1 MDAPGG
7 PPHVVCGPIVRR
19 VDPGSVAVFVA
30 VRSACTVTLTVFEV
44 GPGPTYARGATVATG
59 SRAAVRLGGNL
70 YVATVQA
77 VGGLQQ
83 GRLYGYDLAFP
94 GSTGNWPSL
103 LAAGAV
109 AAGETAARS
118 LLSYAGDPRATG
130 GAPGYPSF
138 VTPPSDP
145 GKLRIF
151 HGSCR
156 KPHGEGHDALA
167 VLDPIIAAA
176 GGDPTVRPHQLV
188 LGGDQI
194 YADDVAD
201 VLLAMVHGHDAVPA
215 RDGLPAVPAL
225 PGIGAT
231 LGLPPE
237 LLPDGSTS
245 PPADRLFTP
254 GNRSVT
260 LSRDAKFTSGE
271 AASHLMSLREYACM
285 YLLAWSDQ
293 LWPATYPRF
302 EHVFPADTRILRD
315 PQGGGPGDTVY
326 DRLLV
331 GRAYDA
337 SSQQQK
343 IIQRFVR
350 WQEQAIRLKN
360 FQRGLVAVRRSLA
373 NVATYMIAD
382 DHEVTDD
389 WNMTR
394 EFVTGAVI
402 GSELGRRIVRN
413 AMAAYAV
420 FQAWGNTP
428 DRFAEQGAAGEPGRE
443 LLAALSGWLAA
454 PAAVD
459 DLRLRERLGLPTA
472 IGADGRPARPAGALS
487 YHFTV
492 TWPRYQLVALDTRT
506 WREYPAGAGHPG
518 GLLLADHPL
527 DEMISGGGVLDDE
540 AVTVLAQPVAV
551 FGMPL
556 LEQLAQPAMKAI
568 AGRYEADAEDAWI
581 TSDAATHK
589 FLGRLLSAAP
599 PGPDGV
605 RRRRIVMLGGDIH
618 FGSAERIRYSAT
630 LPYASGPD
638 PAHPFQGVNRTE
650 GVIAG
655 FVSSAL
661 RNEVSLTRLLHD
673 VGYVPLL
680 DSLGR
685 IDLVGWA
692 NEDERQEGRRFQAGV
707 QVSVAADAVSG
718 WWVSGRPAVSD
729 YDRLKLLSRPPEWSI
744 QVQFAHHDEAD
755 PTVRRDG
762 TPEAVLDPAGLPRE
776 QALAQYLAAA
786 RNLDGY
792 LGTWGNGKEI
802 VGHNNLGEIT
812 FDWPAGERKT
822 ATQRLWWHLPSETR
836 AAALTSYTIDLSYG
850 CSLLADP
857 PYGYVLRF
865 DDHDARSGGKAH
877 YDGADRPAN
886 LVTDRWVTRLQADL
900 ATLGFAP
907 ARDPGEFDSTT
918 YWAVREFQT
927 YARADRVAHEPAEAT
942 ATRYSDR
949 LAAVDVPAAERYL
962 GPVSGVAD
970 LATQLA
976 IRHWLDKRWRCPVVV
991 EAWQVAGGSPQQ
1003 LAAGNVWYVDA
1014 GHPADQRLYSRVVT
1028 GRPAGAGPAPANHPE
1043 LIPLGRWSS
1052 RAAAPQ
1058 WAGPLVE
1065 PTLELLPEA
1074 LIPPKDGEAGGPS
1087 LAALATAAGSG
1098 DPAVADPARRRL
1110 STFKVLRAVA
1120 ENTRP
1125 GSTGGWFDV
1134 LDGTDAAVLRI
1145 GPFGW
1150 PADGPRSAPVNLPP
1164 RPDWRTQPGQL
1175 WAWLAALRAT
1185 DRDAYEAMGGLA
1197 GLSGT
1202 PGWGVDGGALLY
1214 PELRVSRARPALS
1227 DHTGGAGAPIEY
1239 VLELLDLRGWHWVHR
1254 FTTGLRT
1261 RPGVRHGIW
1270 RFARQGLH
1278 DLLSTPWDPPGAAP
1292 VTVPDVPGPDGKP
1305 RRVRI
1310 GDLFTSERAVALLG
1324 CWQAYRAHHL
1334 VALGAPVA
1342 GEPPEQ
1348 RTVPRAGTELRT
1360 VLTVARTLGPDFT
1373 GPPTGWTD
1381 AHETALITAI
1391 GQVAGAP
1398 PDAELPAALA
1408 AVRAWPTW
1416 PGGTNYQL
1424 PVAVLPAADRT
1435 LSPQRGSLRLD
1446 TGDLSRV
1453 TG

>member
-30 VRSACTVTLTVFEV
+30 VRSACTVALTVFEV
-44 GPGPTYARGATVATG
+44 GPGPDFARGATVATG

-83 GRLYGYDLAFP
+83 GRLYGYDLSFP
-94 GSTGNWPSL
+94 GSTGAWSSL

-109 AAGETAARS
+109 AVDRTAARS
-118 LLSYAGDPRATG
+118 LLSYAGDPLNKG
-130 GAPGYPSF
+130 GAPEYPSF
-138 VTPPSDP
+138 VTPPADP
-145 GKLRIF
+145 GQLRIF

-176 GGDPTVRPHQLV
+176 GGNPTLRPHQLV

-201 VLLAMVHGHDAVPA
+201 VLLSMVHGHDAVPA
-215 RDGLPAVPAL
+215 RDGLPAVPAS
-225 PGIGAT
+225 PGIGAA

-254 GNRSVT
+254 GNRAVT
-260 LSRDAKFTSGE
+260 LARDAKFTSGE
-271 AASHLMSLREYACM
+271 ADSHLMSLREYACM
-285 YLLAWSDQ
+285 YLLTWSDQ

-315 PQGGGPGDTVY
+315 PQSGGPGDTVY
-326 DRLLV
+326 DRLLA

-343 IIQRFVR
+343 IIHRYLR
-350 WQEQAIRLKN
+350 WREQTIRLMN
-360 FQRGLVAVRRSLA
+360 FQRGLVAVRRLLA
-373 NVATYMIAD
+373 NVPTYMVAD

-402 GSELGRRIVRN
+402 TSELGRRVVRN

-428 DRFAEQGAAGEPGRE
+428 DRFAEQGAAGEPGRD

-454 PAAVD
+454 PGAVD

-472 IGADGRPARPAGALS
+472 VGTDGRPVRPAGALT

-506 WREYPAGAGHPG
+506 WREFPAGAEHPG

-527 DEMISGGGVLDDE
+527 NEMISGGGVLDDE
-540 AVTVLAQPVAV
+540 SVTVLAQPVAV

-556 LEQLAQPAMKAI
+556 LEQVAQPAMKAL

-630 LPYASGPD
+630 LPYACGPD

-661 RNEVSLTRLLHD
+661 RNEVFLTRMLHD

-692 NEDERQEGRRFQAGV
+692 NEEEQRQGRRFKAGF
-707 QVSVAADAVSG
+707 QVSVAADAVSE

-762 TPEAVLDPAGLPRE
+762 APEGVLDPTGLPRD

-792 LGTWGNGKEI
+792 LGKWGNGKEI

-812 FDWPAGERKT
+812 FNWPAGEGKS
-822 ATQRLWWHLPSETR
+822 ATQRLWWHLPSENR
-836 AAALTSYTIDLSYG
+836 AAALTKYTIDLSYG

-857 PYGYVLRF
+857 PYGYVLRP
-865 DDHDARSGGKAH
+865 DDHDARSGAKAH
-877 YDGADRPAN
+877 YDGADRPPA

-900 ATLGFAP
+900 ATLGFGP
-907 ARDPGEFDSTT
+907 ARNPGEFDSTT

-927 YARADRVAHEPAEAT
+927 YARAARVAHEPAEAP

-949 LAAVDVPAAERYL
+949 LAPVDVPEAERYP
-962 GPVSGVAD
+962 GPVTGVAD

-976 IRHWLDKRWRCPVVV
+976 VRHWLDKRWRCPVVV

-1003 LAAGNVWYVDA
+1003 LAAGNVWHADTA
-1014 GHPADQRLYSRVVT
+1014 HPADQRLYSRVVT

-1043 LIPLGRWSS
+1043 LIPLGGWSS
-1052 RAAAPQ
+1052 RPAAPQ

-1065 PTLELLPEA
+1065 PTVELLPEA
-1074 LIPPKDGEAGGPS
+1074 LIPPGEGETVGPS
-1087 LAALATAAGSG
+1087 LAALVAATGSA
-1098 DPAVADPARRRL
+1098 DPATADPARRRL

-1134 LDGTDAAVLRI
+1134 LDGTDAGVLRI

-1150 PADGPRSAPVNLPP
+1150 PADGPRTTPVTLPP
-1164 RPDWRTQPGQL
+1164 RPDWRTEPGQL

-1197 GLSGT
+1197 GLSAT
-1202 PGWGVDGGALLY
+1202 PGWGIDGSALLY
-1214 PELRVSRARPALS
+1214 PELRVSRARPAMS
-1227 DHTGGAGAPIEY
+1227 DHTGGAGQPIEN
-1239 VLELLDLRGWHWVHR
+1239 VVELLDLRGWHWVHR

-1261 RPGVRHGIW
+1261 QRGVRHSIW

-1278 DLLSTPWDPPGAAP
+1278 DLLSTAWDPPGAAP
-1292 VTVPDVPGPDGKP
+1292 VTVPDVPGPDGNP
-1305 RRVRI
+1305 RRARV
-1310 GDLFTSERAVALLG
+1310 GDLFTSERAVAQLA

-1334 VALGAPVA
+1334 VALGPPVA

-1348 RTVPRAGTELRT
+1348 RTVPRAATELRT

-1391 GQVAGAP
+1391 GQVAGATA
-1398 PDAELPAALA
+1398 DAGLPAALA
-1408 AVRAWPTW
+1408 AVRAWPAW
-1416 PGGTNYQL
+1416 PGGTGYQL
-1424 PVAVLPAADRT
+1424 PVAALPAADRT
-1435 LSPQRGSLRLD
+1435 LSTRRGSLRLD
-1446 TGDLSRV
+1446 TGELSRV

>member
-30 VRSACTVTLTVFEV
+30 VRSACTVDLTVFEV

-59 SRAAVRLGGNL
+59 SREAIRLGGNL
-70 YVATVQA
+70 YVATVRA

-94 GSTGNWPSL
+94 ESIGNWSSL

-109 AAGETAARS
+109 AADETTARS

-130 GAPGYPSF
+130 GAPGFPSF
-138 VTPPSDP
+138 VTPPADP
-145 GKLRIF
+145 GKLRIL

-201 VLLAMVHGHDAVPA
+201 VLLAMVHGHAAVPA
-215 RDGLPAVPAL
+215 GDGQPAVPAL

-231 LGLPPE
+231 LDLPPE
-237 LLPDGSTS
+237 LLPDGSAD
-245 PPADRLFTP
+245 PPADWRFKP
-254 GNRSVT
+254 GKRSVT

-285 YLLAWSDQ
+285 YLLVWSDQ

-302 EHVFPADTRILRD
+302 EHVFPEDTRILRD
-315 PQGGGPGDTVY
+315 PQGRQPGDTVY
-326 DRLLV
+326 DRLLT

-337 SSQQQK
+337 SSQQQE
-343 IIQRFVR
+343 IIHRFRR

-394 EFVTGAVI
+394 EFVTDAVI
-402 GSELGRRIVRN
+402 GSELGRRVVRN

-428 DRFAEQGAAGEPGRE
+428 DRFGGEGAAGEPGRD
-443 LLAALSGWLAA
+443 LLTVLSRWLAV
-454 PAAVD
+454 PTAAD
-459 DLRLRERLGLPTA
+459 DQLLRDRLGLPTA
-472 IGADGRPARPAGALS
+472 IGADGRPVRPAGALS

-506 WREYPAGAGHPG
+506 WREYPAGAGRPG

-556 LEQLAQPAMKAI
+556 LEQFAQPAMRAI

-638 PAHPFQGVNRTE
+638 RAHPFQGVNRTE

-661 RNEVSLTRLLHD
+661 RNEVALTRLLHH
-673 VGYVPLL
+673 VGYAPLL

-755 PTVRRDG
+755 LTGRRGG
-762 TPEAVLDPAGLPRE
+762 TPETVLDPAGLSRE
-776 QALAQYLAAA
+776 QALAQYPVAA
-786 RNLDGY
+786 RNLDGH
-792 LGTWGNGKEI
+792 LDIWSGGKEI

-812 FDWPAGERKT
+812 FDWPAGECKR
-822 ATQRLWWHLPSETR
+822 ATQRLWWHLPSETE
-836 AAALTSYTIDLSYG
+836 AAPLTSYTIDLSYG

-857 PYGYVLRF
+857 PYGYVLRP

-877 YDGADRPAN
+877 YDGVDRPAT

-900 ATLGFAP
+900 ATLGFGP
-907 ARDPGEFDSTT
+907 ARVPGEFDSTT

-927 YARADRVAHEPAEAT
+927 YARAERVAHEPAEAT

-949 LAAVDVPAAERYL
+949 LAAVDVPEAERYL
-962 GPVSGVAD
+962 GPVSGIAD

-1003 LAAGNVWYVDA
+1003 LATGNVWYADTP
-1014 GHPADQRLYSRVVT
+1014 HPADQRLYSRVVT
-1028 GRPAGAGPAPANHPE
+1028 GRPPDAGPAPANHPE

-1052 RAAAPQ
+1052 RPAEPQ

-1074 LIPPKDGEAGGPS
+1074 LIPPRDGEAGAPS
-1087 LAALATAAGSG
+1087 LAALAAAAGSG

-1134 LDGTDAAVLRI
+1134 LDGTDAGVLRI

-1150 PADGPRSAPVNLPP
+1150 PADGPRSAPVTLPP
-1164 RPDWRTQPGQL
+1164 RADWRTQPGQL

-1254 FTTGLRT
+1254 FTIGLRT

-1278 DLLSTPWDPPGAAP
+1278 DLLSTSWDPPGADP

-1324 CWQAYRAHHL
+1324 CWQTYRAHDL
-1334 VALGAPVA
+1334 VALGPPVA

-1381 AHETALITAI
+1381 THETALITAI
-1391 GQVAGAP
+1391 GQVAGATA
-1398 PDAELPAALA
+1398 DAELPAALA

-1416 PGGTNYQL
+1416 PGGTGYQL
-1424 PVAVLPAADRT
+1424 PVAVLPTADRT

-1446 TGDLSRV
+1446 TGDLFRV